1 MTNSTQQ
8 AFQTPREAQEI
19 PTRKESSARDRI
31 LEAALAEFA
40 NRGFDGAT
48 TRAIA
53 RAAGVTQPL
62 LHYHFETKETLWRAA
77 VDRAFRSQQA
87 AFAGIAAELRDLAPA
102 ARTRVLVRRF
112 IAYCAQQPELGRLV
126 VHEGARS
133 SPRLTWLV
141 EEHLR
146 PLFQT
151 LWEDV
156 RAGAREGWA
165 KAVPPQHLIFV
176 VHAAAAYLFNV
187 PAMARQVFDMDVR
200 TPETVEAHAEVL
212 IELLFHGLLRDS
224 EAA

>member
-1 MTNSTQQ
+1 MTNSTQRDS
-8 AFQTPREAQEI
+8 QTAREAPKI
-19 PTRKESSARDRI
+19 PTRKEVSAPDRI

-40 NRGFDGAT
+40 DRGFDGAT

-53 RAAGVTQPL
+53 LAAGVTQPL
-62 LHYHFETKETLWRAA
+62 LHYHFDSKETLWRAA
-77 VDRAFRSQQA
+77 VDRAFRRQQA
-87 AFAGIAAELRDLAPA
+87 AFAGTAAELRDLTPA

-112 IAYCAQQPELGRLV
+112 IAHCARQPELGRLV
-126 VHEGARS
+126 VREGARS

-146 PLFQT
+146 PLFQA

-165 KAVPPQHLIFV
+165 KAVPPQHLIFI

-200 TPETVEAHAEVL
+200 TPETVEAHADTL

-224 EAA
+224 DAP